1 MENTNDELKHNPAT
15 DGKPLVSGSCFG
27 IRAECRTSKKR
38 VIIKRNMTKETA
50 EAWLPDGFT
59 KKMYRYFRVVD
70 VNNYR

>member
-1 MENTNDELKHNPAT
+1 MSNKEQNGSFA
-15 DGKPLVSGSCFG
+15 KPTFSSSCFG

-50 EAWLPDGFT
+50 EAWLPDSYT
-59 KKMYRYFRVVD
+59 KKKYRYFRVVN

>member
-1 MENTNDELKHNPAT
+1 MSTEKQNPASCQT
-15 DGKPLVSGSCFG
+15 AVSGSCFG

-50 EAWLPDGFT
+50 EAWLPDSFT